1 MRHIKTAIAAL
12 ILGPLAWV
20 LLAAGQGRSLRVF
33 EDAQESGGG
42 LDPNALLK
50 PLLVLAAAGLLLGL
64 TATVRISPLGSVLT
78 GLAYS
83 VSYVGL
89 LFSPVR
95 LLDLL
100 SHKLSVAGYQIDLL
114 TPVRTG
120 TTLLLGSLLL
130 VGVASVQRWRRWP
143 QSDADEPTLGVP
155 AEIIPPVSNETARS
169 RRMDSARL
177 APTGSARRNGLRI
190 RRSGVRPTNR
200 GRRWSAAHAGSIRC
214 AANPRTSP
222 GSRTRRAG
230 SPRRGG
236 RATRADREARVNG
249 SGKSARRE

>member
-1 MRHIKTAIAAL
+1 MRHIKTLIAAL

-33 EDAQESGGG
+33 EDAQESGGV

-64 TATVRISPLGSVLT
+64 IATVRISPLGSVLT
-78 GLAYS
+78 GLTYS

-89 LFSPVR
+89 FFSPAR

-143 QSDADEPTLGVP
+143 QSDADEPTVVVP
-155 AEIIPPVSNETARS
+155 AKISP
-169 RRMDSARL
+169 
-177 APTGSARRNGLRI
+177 
-190 RRSGVRPTNR
+190 
-200 GRRWSAAHAGSIRC
+200 
-214 AANPRTSP
+214 P
-222 GSRTRRAG
+222 GSERDRPLDADGFRPLGAGRLGSTRQAEDPTKPGKADEPEPAMAGGSRWIDSLRSDSTNEPWQSDATRRQ
-230 SPRRGG
+230 SPPRRKGYP
-236 RATRADREARVNG
+236 
-249 SGKSARRE
+249 S

>member
-1 MRHIKTAIAAL
+1 MRHIKTVIAAL
-12 ILGPLAWV
+12 IVGPLAWV
-20 LLAAGQGRSLRVF
+20 LLAAGQGRAMRVF
-33 EDAQESGGG
+33 ADAQDSGDA

-64 TATVRISPLGSVLT
+64 IATVRISPIGSVLA
-78 GLAYS
+78 GLAYI
-83 VSYVGL
+83 VSYAGL

-143 QSDADEPTLGVP
+143 QSDADEPTILAP
-155 AEIIPPVSNETARS
+155 DTIIPPVSERDRPLGADGLGSTKQGEDPMKPGKSDEPA
-169 RRMDSARL
+169 SAM
-177 APTGSARRNGLRI
+177 
-190 RRSGVRPTNR
+190 
-200 GRRWSAAHAGSIRC
+200 AG
-214 AANPRTSP
+214 
-222 GSRTRRAG
+222 GSRWTD
-230 SPRRGG
+230 SPRSHSM
-236 RATRADREARVNG
+236 TEPWQ
-249 SGKSARRE
+249 

>member
-1 MRHIKTAIAAL
+1 MRHIKTVIAAL

-33 EDAQESGGG
+33 EDAQESRGV

-50 PLLVLAAAGLLLGL
+50 PLLVLVVAGLLLGL
-64 TATVRISPLGSVLT
+64 IATVRISPLGSVLT
-78 GLAYS
+78 GLTYS

-89 LFSPVR
+89 LFSPAQ

-100 SHKLSVAGYQIDLL
+100 SHKLSVAGYQVDLL

-143 QSDADEPTLGVP
+143 QSDADEPTLVDS
-155 AEIIPPVSNETARS
+155 AEIIASVSERNRPLDADGFRPLGA
-169 RRMDSARL
+169 DRL
-177 APTGSARRNGLRI
+177 GSTKQAEDPMKRGKADAPEPAMVG
-190 RRSGVRPTNR
+190 
-200 GRRWSAAHAGSIRC
+200 
-214 AANPRTSP
+214 
-222 GSRTRRAG
+222 GSRWIDSLRSDSMNEPRQSDSTRWQ
-230 SPRRGG
+230 SPPQR
-236 RATRADREARVNG
+236 
-249 SGKSARRE
+249 